1 MKHEDAHGFESKK
14 IKKKNCIQLKD
25 QFILFDF
32 GTTFM
37 LGSMNNKKKI
47 LF

>member
-1 MKHEDAHGFESKK
+1 MKMHMDLSQKNKEK
-14 IKKKNCIQLKD
+14 IFIQLKD

-37 LGSMNNKKKI
+37 LGSMNNKKTF

>member
-1 MKHEDAHGFESKK
+1 MHMDLSQKNKE
-14 IKKKNCIQLKD
+14 KNCIQLKD

-37 LGSMNNKKKI
+37 LGSMNNKKKF